1 MELSFKTLYSRI
13 FPNESCT
20 ACLTLKAPESTPST
34 DMADVEETKQACEI
48 VAVMDTSGSMHGRPI
63 ELVNKG
69 MKHFLMSTPAGEKTS
84 LITFSDRA
92 NVVWPMKDLTATE
105 REIYAPKVHNLH
117 ANGNTNIGSALI
129 QALDQFTDAP
139 GVKSIVFLTDGRPT
153 VGITSSFELL
163 EKLKTHPRWGAVEIH
178 AIALGSSVDL
188 DFLKNI
194 TDKTLGSF
202 YPVQDSDALL
212 LAFGDCIGG
221 IHSVVAQDV
230 NVVIPEWKRTF
241 VDVFETGFN
250 DVDPVPGFN
259 TATGRFGGT
268 SGTNDNGGRYRWK
281 LGNLF
286 GGEVRNI
293 LFTVP
298 PIMASKTLCVKITS
312 VDATTGHSSTTET
325 NVTFPEWVTNH
336 DDEEKIKANSNFDV
350 SVQLLRA
357 KCQKALQAAERVAN
371 RKQFLQGLKEEIVQ
385 FGHADHLAVKIMLD
399 DVNMLLENAD
409 NQVQYGAC
417 LIGAQAQSRQQRVV
431 ASSQAAAA
439 NIPMASLRK
448 QTSEAY
454 YSKGNNNSS
463 N

>member
-20 ACLTLKAPESTPST
+20 ACLTVKAPESTRST
-34 DMADVEETKQACEI
+34 DMVDVEETKRACEI

-63 ELVNKG
+63 DLVNRG
-69 MKHFLMSTPAGEKTS
+69 MRHFLMSTPAGEKTS
-84 LITFSDRA
+84 LITFADRA
-92 NVVWPMKDLTATE
+92 NVVWPMKDLTANE
-105 REIYAPKVHNLH
+105 REIYAPKVHNLC
-117 ANGNTNIGSALI
+117 ASGNTNIGSALI

-188 DFLKNI
+188 DFLKNL

-230 NVVIPEWKRTF
+230 NVVIPEWKRTTF

-250 DVDPVPGFN
+250 DVDPVSVSDPP
-259 TATGRFGGT
+259 GGT
-268 SGTNDNGGRYRWK
+268 TGRYRWK

-298 PIMASKTLCVKITS
+298 PIMTSKTLCVKITS
-312 VDATTGHSSTTET
+312 VDATTGHSSITET
-325 NVTFPEWVTNH
+325 NVTFPDWVSNH
-336 DDEEKIKANSNFDV
+336 DDEQSIKASPDFDV

-357 KCQKALQAAERVAN
+357 KCQKALQVAERVAN
-371 RKQFLQGLKEEIVQ
+371 RKQFLQGLKDEIEQ

-399 DVNMLLENAD
+399 NVNMLLEKAD
-409 NQVQYGAC
+409 NLVQYGAL
-417 LIGAQAQSRQQRVV
+417 LIGAQAQSKQQRVV
-431 ASSQAAAA
+431 ASSQTAAS
-439 NIPMASLRK
+439 NIPMTSLRK

-454 YSKGNNNSS
+454 HSKGK
-463 N
+463 